1 MWIDSEPDVKQYFK
15 EQNMAQLLARCSQGV
30 APMMQESN
38 NDFFSIDAILL
49 FDCCPIDVRYNIEEQ
64 TGLKRV

>member
-1 MWIDSEPDVKQYFK
+1 
-15 EQNMAQLLARCSQGV
+15 
-30 APMMQESN
+30 MMQESN

-64 TGLKRV
+64 TGLKRVWNVLRTDKNRRYIEATTSQKRRKDETISNV